1 MYLVKRE
8 VMATSIERAA
18 HERGIIYE
26 ITMAGKEF
34 QPDESDKK
42 VGFKKKKKE

>member
-8 VMATSIERAA
+8 VRATSIEKAA
-18 HERGIIYE
+18 RERGVIYE

-34 QPDESDKK
+34 QPEENNKK
-42 VGFKKKKKE
+42 VGFGKKKI